1 MLPRTHQPQE
11 SVPKARHQTGRTEW
25 RGCPLL
31 IPRAGPE
38 PTRPCLPQRLAY
50 AIWPAQERPD
60 RAVCVLEL
68 HVDKC
73 ARKNSRGPG
82 QSGTPTLASLTVSS
96 TMTLTGKIEDKP
108 LNTSRRKRMVTSVE
122 RAPTSWVL
130 FCCFSPTGSP
140 STAEA
145 PQP

>member
-73 ARKNSRGPG
+73 ARKNSREPG

-96 TMTLTGKIEDKP
+96 TMTLTRKIEDKP
-108 LNTSRRKRMVTSVE
+108 LNTSRRKRTVTSVE